1 MDAVKISVGKWEGI
15 ASLGRHHP
23 KLMPRPAEIRRVHN
37 SFAVWR
43 RIRSRLPGSF
53 FIMYFVRFGARFRL
67 HAPETTRPINV
78 PAVRNEN
85 QFRTVRRPCR
95 ADLVIELTVVIAR
108 QFASIFSCE
117 ALHIS

>member
-1 MDAVKISVGKWEGI
+1 
-15 ASLGRHHP
+15 
-23 KLMPRPAEIRRVHN
+23 MPRPAEIGCVNDSLTVRRK
-37 SFAVWR
+37 
-43 RIRSRLPGSF
+43 IRPRLPRSF
-53 FIMYFVRFGARFRL
+53 FIMYFARFGARFRL